1 MEGRDLATM
10 IKLCGRT
17 THVLLSFSV
26 TTIATCTILHMQ
38 RTPYFMRY
46 QTQHVEV
53 STRAG
58 GGVFV
63 CWFVSLF
70 LLVHLFLRFLF
81 ALFVKFIWYFFYLF
95 LSFFFVLCLFVY
107 EIFYLFGYKFV
118 CYLFIC
124 SWVFFMCF
132 WVFVLLFVYFLVYLF
147 LLICFWPYLFFYWFV
162 SILFGLLFSLFVSG
176 LLLNFICLFVS
187 EILLCYYLY
196 ISFLMSLML
205 EIYNVFV
212 CRSVCDDVFV

>member
-26 TTIATCTILHMQ
+26 TTMATCTILHMQ

-81 ALFVKFIWYFFYLF
+81 ALFVQFISETF
-95 LSFFFVLCLFVY
+95 CLFVSEFFLCSLFIFY
-107 EIFYLFGYKFV
+107 EIF
-118 CYLFIC
+118 CLFISLFVIC
-124 SWVFFMCF
+124 LFVHVFFMCF
-132 WVFVLLFVYFLVYLF
+132 
-147 LLICFWPYLFFYWFV
+147 
-162 SILFGLLFSLFVSG
+162 
-176 LLLNFICLFVS
+176 
-187 EILLCYYLY
+187 
-196 ISFLMSLML
+196 
-205 EIYNVFV
+205 
-212 CRSVCDDVFV
+212 

>member
-53 STRAG
+53 STQAG

-63 CWFVSLF
+63 CWLVSLF
-70 LLVHLFLRFLF
+70 LLVQLFLCFCLF
-81 ALFVKFIWYFFYLF
+81 ICFCAFCSFCLLNLSDLFYLF
-95 LSFFFVLCLFVY
+95 LSFFFVLCLFGY
-107 EIFYLFGYKFV
+107 ELF
-118 CYLFIC
+118 C
-124 SWVFFMCF
+124 
-132 WVFVLLFVYFLVYLF
+132 
-147 LLICFWPYLFFYWFV
+147 
-162 SILFGLLFSLFVSG
+162 
-176 LLLNFICLFVS
+176 
-187 EILLCYYLY
+187 
-196 ISFLMSLML
+196 
-205 EIYNVFV
+205 
-212 CRSVCDDVFV
+212 